1 MEINKLK
8 IFSLPFIFYLV
19 RENNEES
26 EEKFNLNNIE
36 TVSMECRGGLDTG
49 QDSAVCLVL
58 LSELIKDY
66 LFIL

>member
-36 TVSMECRGGLDTG
+36 TVTMECRDG
-49 QDSAVCLVL
+49 QYCVL
-58 LSELIKDY
+58 GASLGAN
-66 LFIL
+66 